1 MTTLDS
7 REVLITGDRL
17 TLAVDYPAP
26 ITRGSVDV
34 CLSTARGG
42 PAVHPTLART
52 LVVTD
57 GTIPPLSLFAR
68 DVRAMFPRGGRVWL
82 VVRYAGQVLASG
94 EVRVVV

>member
-1 MTTLDS
+1 MDS
-7 REVLITGDRL
+7 REILLTGDRL
-17 TLAVDYPAP
+17 TLTVDCPAP

-68 DVRAMFPRGGRVWL
+68 DVRALFPRGGRVWL

>member
-1 MTTLDS
+1 MDG
-7 REVLITGDRL
+7 REVLLTGDRL
-17 TLAVDYPAP
+17 TLTVDCPAP

-42 PAVHPTLART
+42 PPVHPTLART
-52 LVVTD
+52 LLVTD
-57 GTIPPLSLFAR
+57 GTIPPVTLFTK

-82 VVRYAGQVLASG
+82 VVRYGGQLLASG

>member
-1 MTTLDS
+1 MRTIDS
-7 REVLITGDRL
+7 REVILAGDRL
-17 TLAVDYPAP
+17 TLTVDCPAP

-42 PAVHPTLART
+42 PSVHPTLART

-68 DVRAMFPRGGRVWL
+68 DVRALFPRGGRVWL